1 MDDLTRS
8 VAKNRCRTPVWKCAD
23 SVPKLPR
30 PLTRRVEVRRLDTGG
45 KSAPIRG
52 GLGQSDT
59 HGRPAPLDEVA
70 LAGVE
75 HLDPAYVAGYDR
87 KVGLDPSYET
97 SEIAL
102 LQELGLGPE
111 SSLLDLGAGTGRF
124 ALAAAPHCKRVVAV
138 DVSPAMIA
146 VLEQNAAVRGV
157 TNVECVQAG
166 FLSYEH
172 RGEALDFVYSRNAL
186 HHLPDFWKA
195 LALRRM
201 RQLLRPG
208 GVLRL
213 RDVVF
218 AFDVDQ
224 SDAYLA
230 AWLDAAPASA
240 DEGWTRAELE
250 THLQEE
256 HNTFSWLLEPML
268 EQAGFAIEDA
278 GYDSRRV
285 FAEYVCRVPA

>member
-1 MDDLTRS
+1 LE
-8 VAKNRCRTPVWKCAD
+8 V
-23 SVPKLPR
+23 
-30 PLTRRVEVRRLDTGG
+30 RRFGAETAPALDGRFVEVRCPDTDG
-45 KSAPIRG
+45 KSAPILG
-52 GLGQSDT
+52 GMGQSYT
-59 HGRPAPLDEVA
+59 HRRSAPLDEVA
-70 LAGVE
+70 LAGAE
-75 HLDPAYVAGYDR
+75 HLDPAHVAGYDR
-87 KVGLDPSYET
+87 KAGLDPSYET

-102 LQELGLGPE
+102 LRELGLGLE
-111 SSLLDLGAGTGRF
+111 SSLLDFGAGTGRF
-124 ALAAAPHCKRVVAV
+124 ALAAAPHCRRVVAV

-146 VLEQNAAVRGV
+146 VLEQNVADRGV

-172 RGEALDFVYSRNAL
+172 RGEPLDFVYSRNAL

-208 GVLRL
+208 GVLRV
-213 RDVVF
+213 RDIVF
-218 AFDVDQ
+218 AFDIDQ

-250 THLQEE
+250 THLHEE
-256 HNTFSWLLEPML
+256 QSTFSWLLEPML
-268 EQAGFAIEDA
+268 EQAGFAIEHA